1 MQKQYYEMSEF
12 VEFQILVPH
21 GIIFDTVGVFG
32 LAFHLLFKSCL
43 SILCEMKSETEV
55 TTTVR
60 HSRISVPH
68 CFDEF
73 LTRLANK
80 KLYMVMRALSKFR

>member
-1 MQKQYYEMSEF
+1 MFFYNVPELVGFKT
-12 VEFQILVPH
+12 ILILDPY
-21 GIIFDTVGVFG
+21 GMTFDAVGVFG

-73 LTRLANK
+73 LIRLANK
-80 KLYMVMRALSKFR
+80 NCTW